1 MKETIV
7 TSKNVKIG
15 LKVKKGRDWYYRG
28 RGGDSKFGTI
38 VKRIEYVPNWYIVE
52 WEEGTSY
59 SFRVGEDESKQCDLY
74 MYIPCVVKPGS
85 EAIVKKALRINRIEN
100 ITREMMEENG
110 LEEHLIK

>member
-1 MKETIV
+1 MKEIPV

-15 LKVKKGRDWYYRG
+15 LKVKRGRDWDYRNQ
-28 RGGDSKFGTI
+28 DENSKFGI
-38 VKRIEYVPNWYIVE
+38 IIKPNDENNWYVIE
-52 WEEGTSY
+52 WETGYRYSY
-59 SFRVGEDESKQCDLY
+59 RVGEDESKNCDLY
-74 MYIPCVVKPGS
+74 IYENIIVKPGS